1 MVMWNNLPLDQKN
14 YYRKLILSF
23 ASLSEAFSQKAEIDE
38 EDSGKLI
45 QTKVAPIVNS
55 KFQETVFQRSFN
67 AHGEDY
73 GNTSYDASVIVDQH
87 HKYLVGLKSFG
98 VGSGDQKIAQFKQP
112 QADLGWRSVFNE
124 IAENAKGLSTKAQVD
139 SVNQELYLYLAKEI
153 SKLRNQRIA
162 SSKENLRGFVIDSEA
177 DVEAVYHYL
186 MPSKKENAP
195 QIFVGEVPY
204 YEIDIEHIVID
215 GCTSARKP
223 MNFKFHDGH
232 HQYKY
237 TEADSQLLMTF
248 DKSSLEDW
256 DVHYVEDP
264 FSIFAEIG
272 NVSDEIEQIEEEK
285 DPNVIQTVSWKINLQ
300 AYSGFNQF
308 MGLPKNSTNSI
319 QTLINAISKN
329 FSDIEGIDKF
339 IDVLKKFKEDYPTL
353 PNLPNKVKYIR
364 RAEIMDLSAK
374 FSLPVPQVNNSGMKL
389 LVPDYPITD
398 LVIEYLF
405 RSSKEVYIPLP
416 KSRKF
421 HETYPDFFGSG
432 YGTFNGS
439 NFVLPLAERQFKLE
453 FLPSQTVIDAQ
464 ITQEN
469 GKAIQSSGNQDIL
482 GEWILQKVF
491 QLPEY
496 IPLTPKRL
504 IEMEINGIRL
514 TKFGDADNHVGLEFI
529 WIDSDKLPDD
539 YWGKE

>member
-1 MVMWNNLPLDQKN
+1 MVMWNNLPLDQRK

-38 EDSGKLI
+38 EESGESI

-73 GNTSYDASVIVDQH
+73 GNTSYDASVVVDRH

-112 QADLGWRSVFNE
+112 QADLGWRSIFNE

-162 SSKENLRGFVIDSEA
+162 SSKENLRGFVIDNEA

-204 YEIDIEHIVID
+204 YEIDIDSIVID

-248 DKSSLEDW
+248 DKASLEDW
-256 DVHYVEDP
+256 EVQYVEDP

-272 NVSDEIEQIEEEK
+272 NVSDEIEQNEVEK
-285 DPNVIQTVSWKINLQ
+285 ESNIIQTLSWKINLQ
-300 AYSGFNQF
+300 AVSGFNQF
-308 MGLPKNSTNSI
+308 MGLPKNSTKSI
-319 QTLINAISKN
+319 QTLINAINKN
-329 FSDIEGIDKF
+329 FSDVEGIDAF
-339 IDVLKKFKEDYPTL
+339 INVLKKFKEDYPTL
-353 PNLPNKVKYIR
+353 PNLPNQAKYIR
-364 RAEIMDLSAK
+364 RTEIINLSTK
-374 FSLPVPQVNNSGMKL
+374 FSISSARVSNSGMKL
-389 LVPDYPITD
+389 LFPNYPITS
-398 LVIEYLF
+398 LVFDYLF
-405 RSSKEVYIPLP
+405 RSANEIYIPIP
-416 KSRKF
+416 SSRKF
-421 HETYPDFFGSG
+421 HNTYPDFFGTD
-432 YGTFNGS
+432 YGILDGKK
-439 NFVLPLAERQFKLE
+439 FVLPLEDRQFKLE
-453 FLPSQTVIDAQ
+453 FFPSRTIIDAQ
-464 ITQEN
+464 VVQDD
-469 GKAIQSSGNQDIL
+469 GKGIQSSGSQDVL

-491 QLPEY
+491 QLSEFT
-496 IPLTPKRL
+496 PLTPKRL

-514 TKFGDADNHVGLEFI
+514 TKFGDYDNHIGLEFI